1 MCFAHD
7 PWHLAGAGP
16 APGPDHS
23 LLRGSSALD
32 TRSLPSLRAGSARAR
47 RAEDCA
53 IQRPG
58 LPPRHLPP
66 THIPSVPESFWL
78 PKDCSEA
85 TVSLPR
91 RRHYCCFGQTR
102 VALRSI
108 CLGHCGGL
116 TGLLLTRRPE
126 AAPTDTAPPEAA
138 CRPLSGRARRRR
150 QHDTGSAVGDGR
162 GWGGRVVCDSRGNRR
177 ESEADTSHSH
187 GAAWGLAQ
195 PRPPAP
201 RLPRGLG
208 ARGDRRVRSDPPFR
222 SELPRGVP
230 LTRPNLL
237 PASHQCDLT
246 SVCLNVGHVVL
257 PVCQ

>member
-1 MCFAHD
+1 MLVEQKIVPFSD
-7 PWHLAGAGP
+7 PGSLPGTSPPP
-16 APGPDHS
+16 AP
-23 LLRGSSALD
+23 
-32 TRSLPSLRAGSARAR
+32 
-47 RAEDCA
+47 
-53 IQRPG
+53 
-58 LPPRHLPP
+58 
-66 THIPSVPESFWL
+66 HIPSVPESFWL

-150 QHDTGSAVGDGR
+150 QHDTGSAVGDGC

-177 ESEADTSHSH
+177 ESEANTSHSH

-208 ARGDRRVRSDPPFR
+208 ARGDRRVRSHPPFR